1 MNSKFKTNTIT
12 WILRSSVVLGG
23 LALTAC
29 APMALPGEDDAQPAS
44 AGVAQ
49 LATATPLATDDS
61 TTVTPGATQTTP
73 EATHTAQPG
82 MTGTAVTGQSVEFTG
97 TIELVDASA
106 LVVSG
111 RRVVITAAT
120 EIKFQPQKGLTV
132 KVQGTLQADGTVL
145 AREIK
150 SVPAAQ
156 ATQQPGVTRTPGAE
170 TTRTPQ
176 STRQAGESE
185 FSGTVSSINGNTFVV
200 NGITVVVNGE
210 IKGPIAVGDLVKVHG
225 VFQADGS
232 VIAREIE
239 RADGVRTPQSTR
251 QAGESEFSGTV
262 SSISGSTF
270 VVNGITVVVNGEIKG
285 PIAVGDLV
293 KVHGVFQADGS
304 VIAREIERA
313 DLDDSGRG
321 GSDDDGSDDRG
332 GDDDRSGRGDDEDNS
347 GHGGDDDKG
356 DDDNSGHGGDD
367 DNDDDDNS
375 GHGGDDDKG
384 DDD

>member
-1 MNSKFKTNTIT
+1 MNSKLKTNTIT

-29 APMALPGEDDAQPAS
+29 APMALPGEDGAQPAS

-61 TTVTPGATQTTP
+61 TTATPGATQTTP
-73 EATHTAQPG
+73 EATHTLQPG

-185 FSGTVSSINGNTFVV
+185 FRGTVS
-200 NGITVVVNGE
+200 
-210 IKGPIAVGDLVKVHG
+210 A
-225 VFQADGS
+225 
-232 VIAREIE
+232 
-239 RADGVRTPQSTR
+239 
-251 QAGESEFSGTV
+251 
-262 SSISGSTF
+262 ISGSTF

-304 VIAREIERA
+304 VVAREIERA

-321 GSDDDGSDDRG
+321 GSDDDSDDRDGDDDSSGRGGDDDGSDDRG
-332 GDDDRSGRGDDEDNS
+332 GDDDRSGRGDD
-347 GHGGDDDKG
+347 DD

-367 DNDDDDNS
+367 DNDDDDDG

>member
-239 RADGVRTPQSTR
+239 RAD
-251 QAGESEFSGTV
+251 
-262 SSISGSTF
+262 
-270 VVNGITVVVNGEIKG
+270 
-285 PIAVGDLV
+285 
-293 KVHGVFQADGS
+293 
-304 VIAREIERA
+304 
-313 DLDDSGRG
+313 LDDSGRG

-332 GDDDRSGRGDDEDNS
+332 GDDDRSGRGDDDDNS